1 MKAKDYIA
9 GKQKPKRLP
18 RKLVDRG
25 KDLQDYLMSAHGF
38 DRKVARQVVEQLD
51 RVMPEKTTQAHRRQ
65 MLADIIAD
73 VKGIAAAEP
82 AALEA
87 RNTLAQMRGARSNG
101 PITLEQVKAL
111 GIPGPE
117 HTQSVLEAFAAKLAQ
132 NGYEKE
138 SPQAA
143 DDRKYAHTSEV
154 GDMAKLNEELDNI
167 AVAFVDKLRSSG
179 VDVSKL
185 LETPGGDDD
194 DA

>member
-9 GKQKPKRLP
+9 GKQKPKRSP

-73 VKGIAAAEP
+73 
-82 AALEA
+82 
-87 RNTLAQMRGARSNG
+87 
-101 PITLEQVKAL
+101 
-111 GIPGPE
+111 
-117 HTQSVLEAFAAKLAQ
+117 
-132 NGYEKE
+132 
-138 SPQAA
+138 
-143 DDRKYAHTSEV
+143 
-154 GDMAKLNEELDNI
+154 
-167 AVAFVDKLRSSG
+167 AFVDKLRSSG

-185 LETPGGDDD
+185 LEMPGATQTETAEGIEVRVPIDIHLTQPMYEATITGVDDD
-194 DA
+194 E